1 MMQDTLSKFQT
12 ILAAELPRLRR
23 EFHVATLG
31 LFGSFVKGTQHSD
44 SDLDVLVTFDQ
55 PPSLLRLIELENQLS
70 DRLGLKVDLVMRDS
84 LKPWIRPEV
93 LSDLMPV

>member
-1 MMQDTLSKFQT
+1 MENTLSNYRA

-31 LFGSFVKGTQHSD
+31 LFGSFVKGTQRHD
-44 SDLDVLVTFDQ
+44 SDLDVLVTFEKT
-55 PPSLLRLIELENQLS
+55 PSLLRLIELENQLS

-84 LKPWIRPEV
+84 LKSWIRPEV